1 MKKRVVAVVAV
12 IVLLVGAS
20 VASII
25 YMKSGRGL
33 KQLVKALRARQEAGE
48 MYGINAVSNCGMDSE
63 KIYHSLEEL
72 ENADVYLTTVI
83 VKRKKK
89 NN

>member
-1 MKKRVVAVVAV
+1 
-12 IVLLVGAS
+12 
-20 VASII
+20 
-25 YMKSGRGL
+25 
-33 KQLVKALRARQEAGE
+33 
-48 MYGINAVSNCGMDSE
+48 MYEINAVSNCGMDSE
-63 KIYHSLEEL
+63 KVYHSLEEL

>member
-1 MKKRVVAVVAV
+1 
-12 IVLLVGAS
+12 
-20 VASII
+20 
-25 YMKSGRGL
+25 
-33 KQLVKALRARQEAGE
+33 
-48 MYGINAVSNCGMDSE
+48 MYEINAVSNCGMDSE
-63 KIYHSLEEL
+63 KVYHSLEKL